1 MNPVQI
7 ENKIEHIDDFTA
19 IIYPFGSMKVPV
31 TLFISEK
38 IKVESE
44 ALRQIADAASIDSDS
59 FVFATPDIHT
69 GYGVPIGSI
78 LASPNI
84 ISPSSVGY
92 DINCGMRLLK
102 TPFLI
107 KDINTER
114 LAEAIFSLIP
124 AGEGKKN
131 LELSGTELKLVLNS
145 GLESMSCILPRF
157 NLAADSSDFDLLAL
171 DIEGA
176 EDKGQL
182 NGDWEALPARAMER
196 GLPQMGTLGGGN
208 HFIEIQKVSGIFN
221 EKTAETFGIFKDQA
235 VVMLHSGSRGL
246 GHETAGYYIKKA
258 KNYLA
263 RNGIRPP
270 NGQLLYFFKESKEA
284 DQYLKAMNAAAN
296 YAFANRQVMTMLIR
310 KAFKKTMGK
319 DSALQIKTLYDVTHN
334 MAKKETFNGKSY
346 FVHRK
351 GATRAFDS
359 EHMKGTP
366 FEKTGQP
373 ILIPGSMGTASYIL
387 AGTEGSKRSFYS
399 VNHGAGRA
407 MSRKQAA
414 GKKGCEGA
422 ISDREFHSAMKN
434 IFLLCEN
441 KRRIKE
447 EAPQAYKDI
456 DAVIETVIGAGLAE
470 TVAKMQPV
478 AVIKG

>member
-7 ENKIEHIDDFTA
+7 ESKIEHIDDFTA
-19 IIYPFGSMKVPV
+19 IIYPFGLMKVPV
-31 TLFISEK
+31 TLFLSRK

-44 ALRQIADAASIDSDS
+44 ALMQIADAASIDSDS

-84 ISPSSVGY
+84 ISPSAVGY

-107 KDINTER
+107 KDINTKR

-157 NLAADSSDFDLLAL
+157 NLAADSSDFELLAL

-196 GLPQMGTLGGGN
+196 GMPQMGTLGGGN
-208 HFIEIQKVSGIFN
+208 HFIEVQEVTEIFN
-221 EKTAETFGIFKDQA
+221 EKIARAFGLFKNQA

-470 TVAKMQPV
+470 TVAKIQPV